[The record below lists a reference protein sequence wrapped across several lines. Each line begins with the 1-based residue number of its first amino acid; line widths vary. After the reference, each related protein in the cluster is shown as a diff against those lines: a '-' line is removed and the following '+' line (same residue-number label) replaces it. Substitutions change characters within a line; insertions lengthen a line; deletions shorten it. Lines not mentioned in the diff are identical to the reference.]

1 MNPSDCTIYAA
12 CIPGEKIRYE
22 TRSTLVPVMGGACK
36 LSKSQRESLRRQG
49 YKFDDENSTLS
60 ELNSQWAD
68 LSSILWVLLNAKEDN
83 IGTSQYRR
91 TWEEP
96 DGKWYKPDT
105 LYIPESIE
113 FKYSLGEQVKLS
125 HRAFNAVLI
134 TKTIAASGNW
144 LFTKEE
150 IVQVWKQNVF
160 YGCLMARGPRDEYR
174 KFVTILFDALFPIW
188 NRYQDHFMTINGY
201 DTRAIAFIAERVMT
215 AMVLHRERLFPGMKI
230 ETAPIR
236 FIPDETLVRKELP
249 GAQKHRTLRQKRAMS
264 A

>member
-1 MNPSDCTIYAA
+1 
-12 CIPGEKIRYE
+12 
-22 TRSTLVPVMGGACK
+22 MGGACK

-49 YKFDDENSTLS
+49 CKFDDENSTLS
-60 ELNSQWAD
+60 ELNPQWAD
-68 LSSILWVLLNAKEDN
+68 LTSILWVMLNAKEDN

-96 DGKWYKPDT
+96 DDRWYDANT
-105 LYIPESIE
+105 LYIPESVK

-125 HRAFNAVLI
+125 HRSFNAVAI
-134 TKTIAASGNW
+134 TKMMAGSDNW
-144 LFTKEE
+144 LFTREE
-150 IVQVWKQNVF
+150 IGDLWRQNVF
-160 YGCLMARGPRDEYR
+160 YGCLMARGPRDSYR
-174 KFVTILFDALFPIW
+174 QFMTVLFDALFPIW
-188 NRYQDHFMTINGY
+188 DCCQDHFMTIDGY

-249 GAQKHRTLRQKRAMS
+249 GAKKHRALRQRRMAL